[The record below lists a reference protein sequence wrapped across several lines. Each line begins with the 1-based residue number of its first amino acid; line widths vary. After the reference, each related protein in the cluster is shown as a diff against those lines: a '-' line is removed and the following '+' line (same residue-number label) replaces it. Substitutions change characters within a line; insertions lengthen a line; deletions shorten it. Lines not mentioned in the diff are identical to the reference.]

1 MAFSYKFLLRAKQP
15 TQLPTHFKLLGES
28 KVRILRPWQTAQPR
42 LSIQDDPLEQI
53 RARLANQSISMSE
66 VLGAACRAPKRQRVG
81 SRRSSAAAKGKSG
94 SGFSTSERPK
104 RMAGACA
111 RKRKRRSALLR
122 CQNTRRSRSWQTTL
136 VNTPVG
142 SAGKAI
148 RFLHSVNCGR
158 HSAL

>member
-94 SGFSTSERPK
+94 SGFSTLNDRSEWRARAPEKGKDARPCFDAK
-104 RMAGACA
+104 TRGAAEAG
-111 RKRKRRSALLR
+111 R
-122 CQNTRRSRSWQTTL
+122 
-136 VNTPVG
+136 
-142 SAGKAI
+142 
-148 RFLHSVNCGR
+148 LH
-158 HSAL
+158 